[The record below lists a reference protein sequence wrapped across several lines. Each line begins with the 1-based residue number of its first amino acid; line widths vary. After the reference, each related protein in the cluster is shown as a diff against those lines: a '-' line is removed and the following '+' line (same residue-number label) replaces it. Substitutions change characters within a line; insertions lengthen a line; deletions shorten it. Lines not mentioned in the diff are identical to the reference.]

1 MKPVDPTKLDKLLQ
15 NNPILMLDA
24 IELSA
29 KFIETTV
36 RRSPDFITTKKGK
49 KTLPLELWLEIIEWT
64 REWSW
69 NILVQ
74 PQRLEEG
81 STNTIVCT
89 AIPSW
94 NPCACLKN
102 ASAVRAYES
111 YLDRP
116 GDGPDENRPF
126 RLPQDLTEDED
137 WTWKVPA
144 TALSQEKMI
153 LCGELIVPDVIA
165 LVEDGKCYTC
175 VQGRSICPGRGFGY
189 QIAEG
194 FGFYQVSG
202 DSSYSLLCPL
212 CIGLEYAA
220 EDLCL
225 TDERNK
231 GEEGCLTDEEYAD
244 WVQSRF
250 RELGY

>member
-15 NNPILMLDA
+15 DKPVLMLDVN
-24 IELSA
+24 ELSA
-29 KFIETTV
+29 NFIETTI

-49 KTLPLELWLEIIEWT
+49 KTLPLELWLEILEWT
-64 REWSW
+64 RRWSC
-69 NILVQ
+69 NLLVQ

-81 STNTIVCT
+81 SIDIIVC
-89 AIPSW
+89 AEIPSW
-94 NPCACLKN
+94 KPCACLKN

-111 YLDRP
+111 YLDQP

-126 RLPQDLTEDED
+126 CLPQDITEDS
-137 WTWKVPA
+137 TWKIPV
-144 TALSQEKMI
+144 TALSQDDMI
-153 LCGELIVPDVIA
+153 LCGELRVPDVIA
-165 LVEDGKCYTC
+165 FFEDGKCYTC
-175 VQGRSICPGRGFGY
+175 GQGRIICPGCGFGY
-189 QIAEG
+189 QIAES

-202 DSSYSLLCPL
+202 
-212 CIGLEYAA
+212 LEYTA

-225 TDERNK
+225 TDERNE
-231 GEEGCLTDEEYAD
+231 GEEGCLTDEEYDA